1 MTKLA
6 LFATHTI
13 VIQGIVM
20 PPPSSPSSSSSP
32 SKDEKGASKQRRRPV
47 PKLLGILL
55 LFVGLYLMFWMT
67 TLYLHHSKN
76 VGVGVGVENN
86 KPSMKDFY
94 NVISESKDYSRIIQQ
109 HQRLHPHGRK
119 PRQSW
124 SEPVIA
130 IAGQQQQQQQQNSQQ
145 VPPTKT

>member
-1 MTKLA
+1 
-6 LFATHTI
+6 
-13 VIQGIVM
+13 
-20 PPPSSPSSSSSP
+20 
-32 SKDEKGASKQRRRPV
+32 
-47 PKLLGILL
+47 
-55 LFVGLYLMFWMT
+55 MFWMT

-76 VGVGVGVENN
+76 VGVGVGVENNNNNNN

-130 IAGQQQQQQQQNSQQ
+130 TAGQQQQQQQQQNSQQ